1 MAEERR
7 VVTVLFADLVGSTG
21 IGETMDPEDLRQ
33 FLASY
38 FSTAQEIIE
47 EYGGTLEK
55 FIGDAVMAVFG
66 VPRAH
71 DDDARRALAAALGL
85 RDRLRMDPRFGDRRP
100 IRIGINTGEVVSGVG
115 GYLDQL
121 LVAGDAVN
129 VAARLQQQARP
140 WSILCG
146 ERTIASAGGSF
157 RFGPI
162 RRLKA
167 RGRTT
172 PVLARELIST
182 QVPEASVR
190 PFVGRESDMEQLE
203 LLARRVFSERRPWLL
218 TIVAPPGTGKSRLVS
233 EFIGRLQDLS
243 PDAVVAVANCLPYG
257 QRLTYWPLR
266 AVLYQLIGLADE
278 APEAELLGA
287 ARAWLDDAGVP
298 EAQRTAELLGATIG
312 MAAAEPAVA
321 SELFAAW
328 RTLFEAAAKRRP
340 LVLVFEDL
348 HWSSESL
355 LDLLEVALQPRL
367 DVPALLVAISRPEL
381 LGRRPGWGF
390 GRRNHLTL
398 DLAPLAAAS
407 VRAIVGHLLP
417 SAEPHLVDQ
426 IVTRAEG
433 NPFFAG
439 EIVRSL
445 IERSGSR
452 GSEVEY
458 PRIAEDL
465 PDTVQATIQARL
477 DALAPA
483 DRLVLQLGAVF
494 GRSFEIAGV
503 AAVSRMAAA
512 DVRASV
518 DRLVDRDMLTIID
531 VGEVAAR
538 HILIRDVAYHA
549 LPRMERANAHAA
561 AARWLSERA
570 TERDSSEL
578 IAFHYREAG
587 LLMSAIE
594 IAPPALPL
602 VRQQAV
608 VWLGRAAD
616 RALAAAASVEAAGYL
631 QAAIELASPADLPD
645 LYERLGDAHLQGELS
660 ADAYRRAQDL
670 ASGTNLPPNARL
682 RILGKLLMHV
692 TRSQGSVANRPS
704 AEEMAHLR
712 ATATELLTQADD
724 DRARARFLIAE
735 AFVPFWAST
744 SEEPGDRAAARDA
757 ASQGLAIA
765 VRLDDADLRSAA
777 LDALT
782 ALADTWPDA
791 LGHALDRLKFQ
802 ERLQLVERVDAHSMV
817 AWCASSVGR
826 LAEADVVSAQ
836 GLALVQAGQVPTYAL
851 HLAVWRIYT
860 LRLLGRWDDL
870 DEVADHAID
879 LWVATGRS
887 AAAFALRGFIA
898 ALEVARARDEP
909 ERVQRFATVVR
920 EILDQFQGTWPI
932 RRMAGF
938 LDPEVDALDAILGD
952 TESILVDERV
962 LARTDYVERALSRWL
977 DHGRR
982 LSPDVLQT
990 ILEGAEKA
998 GCRMLEAEIRRALG
1012 LALGDPEELR
1022 TALAVFESSDARPQ
1036 MARVQI
1042 ELGRL
1047 VHDEGLVQVG
1057 LDGLMAL
1064 NDREHRSRV
1073 EAQMGPADQSPA
1085 RSAPRPE

>member
-7 VVTVLFADLVGSTG
+7 VVTVLFADVVGSTG
-21 IGETMDPEDLRQ
+21 IGETLDPEDLRHL
-33 FLASY
+33 LAGY
-38 FSTAQEIIE
+38 FSAAQEIIE
-47 EYGGTLEK
+47 DYGGTLEK

-71 DDDARRALAAALGL
+71 DDDVRRALSAALDL
-85 RDRLRMDPRFGDRRP
+85 RDRLRADPRFGDRRP

-115 GYLDQL
+115 GSADQL
-121 LVAGDAVN
+121 LVTGDAVN
-129 VAARLQQQARP
+129 VAARLEQQARP

-146 ERTIASAGGSF
+146 ERTIAAAGGGF
-157 RFGPI
+157 RFGPS

-172 PVLARELIST
+172 PVLARELLATRVS
-182 QVPEASVR
+182 VASVS
-190 PFVGRESDMEQLE
+190 PFVGREPDMSQLE

-218 TIVAPPGTGKSRLVS
+218 TIVAPPGTGKSRLLN
-233 EFIGRLQDLS
+233 EFIERLPDLS
-243 PDAVVAVANCLPYG
+243 PEAMVAVAHCLPYG

-266 AVLYQLIGLADE
+266 TVLHQLIGLADE
-278 APEAELLGA
+278 APEAELPGA
-287 ARAWLDDAGVP
+287 ARAWLDEAGLP
-298 EAQRTAELLGATIG
+298 DAQRTAELLGATIG
-312 MAAAEPAVA
+312 MAGAEPAVA
-321 SELFAAW
+321 SQLFAAW
-328 RTLFEAAAKRRP
+328 RTFFEAAAKRRP

-355 LDLLEVALQPRL
+355 LDLLEFAMQPRS
-367 DVPALLVAISRPEL
+367 DVPAFLVAICRPEL
-381 LGRRPGWGF
+381 LDRRPGWGF

-398 DLAPLAAAS
+398 DLAPLSAAS

-417 SAEPHLVDQ
+417 SAEPPVVDS

-445 IERSGSR
+445 IERSGSGER
-452 GSEVEY
+452 ESEHLRV
-458 PRIAEDL
+458 AQDL
-465 PDTVQATIQARL
+465 PDTIQATIQARL
-477 DALAPA
+477 DVLAPPE
-483 DRLVLQLGAVF
+483 RLVLQLGAVF

-503 AAVSRMAAA
+503 AAVSGMAAA

-518 DRLVDRDMLTIID
+518 DRLIDRDLLTIVD
-531 VGEVAAR
+531 LGEVAAR

-561 AARWLSERA
+561 AARWLAERLS
-570 TERDSSEL
+570 ERDSSEL

-587 LLMSAIE
+587 MLMSTID
-594 IAPPALPL
+594 ITPPELPL

-616 RALAAAASVEAAGYL
+616 RALGAAASVEAVGYL
-631 QAAIELASPADLPD
+631 QAAIELANPADLPD

-660 ADAYRRAQDL
+660 ADAYRRAEDL
-670 ASGTNLPPNARL
+670 ASGTNLPPNTRL

-692 TRSQGSVANRPS
+692 TRSQGAVAKRPP
-704 AEEMAHLR
+704 AEEMADIR
-712 ATATELLTQADD
+712 ATGKALLTQADD
-724 DRARARFLIAE
+724 DRAIARFLIAD
-735 AFVPFWAST
+735 AFLPFWSST
-744 SEEPGDRAAARDA
+744 SDEPADRAAAKDE

-782 ALADTWPDA
+782 ALSDTWPEA
-791 LGHALDRLKFQ
+791 LGHAFDRLEFQ

-817 AWCASSVGR
+817 AWCASAVGR

-836 GLALVQAGQVPTYAL
+836 GLALVQEGQVPTYAL

-860 LRLLGRWDDL
+860 LRLLGQWDDL
-870 DEVADHAID
+870 DRVADHALD

-887 AAAFALRGFIA
+887 AAAFAVRGFIA
-898 ALEVARARDEP
+898 ALDVARARGES
-909 ERVQRFATVVR
+909 ERVQRFATVIR
-920 EILDQFQGTWPI
+920 EILDQFPGTRPI
-932 RRMAGF
+932 RWMAGF
-938 LDPEVDALDAILGD
+938 LDSQVDALDAIVGD
-952 TESILVDERV
+952 TESVLAEERV
-962 LARTDYVERALSRWL
+962 LARTDYVERALSRCL

-982 LSPDVLQT
+982 PPPDVLRS
-990 ILEGAEKA
+990 ILAGAEEA

-1012 LALGDPEELR
+1012 LTLADPAELR
-1022 TALAVFESSDARPQ
+1022 AALVIFEFANARPLV
-1036 MARVQI
+1036 ARVQI

-1047 VHDEGLVQVG
+1047 VGDEDLVQVG
-1057 LDGLMAL
+1057 LDGLLAL
-1064 NDREHRSRV
+1064 GDREHHSRV
-1073 EAQMGPADQSPA
+1073 QAEIGAAGS
-1085 RSAPRPE
+1085 

>member
-21 IGETMDPEDLRQ
+21 IGETLDPEDLRH
-33 FLASY
+33 FLAIY
-38 FSTAQEIIE
+38 FSAAQEIIE

-85 RDRLRMDPRFGDRRP
+85 RDRLRNDPRFGDRRP
-100 IRIGINTGEVVSGVG
+100 IRIGINTGEVVSSVG
-115 GYLDQL
+115 GFADQL

-146 ERTIASAGGSF
+146 ERTIASAGGAF
-157 RFGPI
+157 RFGPS

-182 QVPEASVR
+182 RVPVASLS
-190 PFVGRESDMEQLE
+190 PFVGREPDMDQLE

-218 TIVAPPGTGKSRLVS
+218 TIVAPPGTGKSRLVN

-243 PDAVVAVANCLPYG
+243 PEAMVAVANCLPYG
-257 QRLTYWPLR
+257 QRLTYGPLR

-278 APEAELLGA
+278 APEAELPGA
-287 ARAWLDDAGVP
+287 ARAWLDDAGVA

-312 MAAAEPAVA
+312 MAGAEPAVA

-355 LDLLEVALQPRL
+355 LDLLEFALQPRL
-367 DVPALLVAISRPEL
+367 DVPELLVAICRPEL
-381 LGRRPGWGF
+381 LDRRPGWGL

-417 SAEPHLVDQ
+417 SAEPQLVDS

-445 IERSGSR
+445 IERSGSGGR
-452 GSEVEY
+452 ESEQPGV
-458 PRIAEDL
+458 AQDL

-477 DALAPA
+477 DVLAPPE
-483 DRLVLQLGAVF
+483 RLVLQLGSVF

-503 AAVSRMAAA
+503 AAVSGMAAA
-512 DVRASV
+512 DVEASV
-518 DRLVDRDMLTIID
+518 DRLVDRDLLTIID

-538 HILIRDVAYHA
+538 HILIRDVAYHG
-549 LPRMERANAHAA
+549 LPRIERAKAHAA

-587 LLMSAIE
+587 LLMNAID
-594 IAPPALPL
+594 IAPPELPL

-616 RALAAAASVEAAGYL
+616 RALGAAASVEAAGYL
-631 QAAIELASPADLPD
+631 RSAIELANPADLPD

-660 ADAYRRAQDL
+660 ADAYRRAKDL
-670 ASGTNLPPNARL
+670 ASGTNLPPNTRL
-682 RILGKLLMHV
+682 RILGKLLMQV
-692 TRSQGSVANRPS
+692 TRSQGAVANRPS
-704 AEEMAHLR
+704 AEEMAALQ
-712 ATATELLTQADD
+712 ATGTGLLTQADD
-724 DRARARFLIAE
+724 DRAIAHFLIAE
-735 AFVPFWAST
+735 AFLPFWAST
-744 SEEPGDRAAARDA
+744 SDEPDRAAARDA

-765 VRLDDADLRSAA
+765 VRIDDADLRSAA

-782 ALADTWPDA
+782 ALSDTWPEA
-791 LGHALDRLKFQ
+791 LGHAFDRLEFQ

-817 AWCASSVGR
+817 AWCASTVGR

-851 HLAVWRIYT
+851 HLAVWRMYT
-860 LRLLGRWDDL
+860 LQLLGRWDDL
-870 DEVADHAID
+870 GEVADHALD

-898 ALEVARARDEP
+898 ALEVARARGEP
-909 ERVQRFATVVR
+909 ERVQRFATVVQ
-920 EILDQFQGTWPI
+920 EILDHFPGTPPI

-938 LDPEVDALDAILGD
+938 LDSQVDALEAILGD
-952 TESILVDERV
+952 TESILADERV

-977 DHGRR
+977 DHGRQM
-982 LSPDVLQT
+982 SPVVLRT
-990 ILEGAEKA
+990 ILEGAEEA

-1022 TALAVFESSDARPQ
+1022 TALAVFELADARPLV
-1036 MARVQI
+1036 ARVQI

-1047 VHDEGLVQVG
+1047 VGDEDLVRAG
-1057 LDGLMAL
+1057 LDGLIAL
-1064 NDREHRSRV
+1064 GDREHRSRV
-1073 EAQMGPADQSPA
+1073 EAQIGVAHHRRA
-1085 RSAPRPE
+1085 HSAPHPE